1 MFKFHVKSTRLL
13 MLCLLL
19 KVMVR

>member
-1 MFKFHVKSTRLL
+1 MIFERFPKLL

-19 KVMVR
+19 KV